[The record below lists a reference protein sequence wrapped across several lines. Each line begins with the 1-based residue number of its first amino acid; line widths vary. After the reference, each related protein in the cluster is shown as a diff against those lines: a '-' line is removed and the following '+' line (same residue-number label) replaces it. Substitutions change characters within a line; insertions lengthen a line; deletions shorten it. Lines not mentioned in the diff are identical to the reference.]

1 MTDIIFKIITFPDRA
16 LARLAIKLIKIY
28 QATFSPDHS
37 VSGAGDPLKGCKFY
51 PSCSNYGI
59 GALEKHGFVTGVPR
73 IAWRVLRCHPWSH
86 GGVDHP

>member
-1 MTDIIFKIITFPDRA
+1 MTLLTVLTFPDRA
-16 LARLAIKLIKIY
+16 LAQITIKFIKIY

-37 VSGAGDPLKGCKFY
+37 VSGVGDPLKGCKFY

-59 GALEKHGFVTGVPR
+59 EALEKYGFVTSVPR
-73 IAWRVLRCHPWSH
+73 IVWRVLRCHPWSH